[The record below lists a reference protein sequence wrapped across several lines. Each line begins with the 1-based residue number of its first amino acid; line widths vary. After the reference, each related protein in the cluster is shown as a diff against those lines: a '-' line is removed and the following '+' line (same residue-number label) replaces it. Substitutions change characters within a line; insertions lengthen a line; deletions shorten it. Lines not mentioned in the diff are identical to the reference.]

1 MKKFVK
7 ILKKLILYTFSILLF
22 VTVAGYIY
30 LYVLPKGPEITTPK
44 KINIGIDSFVTY
56 AYTDSERKT
65 IKVWTYKPENW
76 NDKDKIVFVMH
87 GGGRNADDYLNA
99 WVKLAKMNNLLI
111 IAPEFENK
119 FSNYTTNDY
128 QEGNLFT
135 FFGTKN
141 PRNEWALTVV
151 ENIFDHIKS
160 VNTIT
165 NKQYDIFGHSAGGQ
179 FVHRMVMFM
188 PEARVGTAIA
198 ANSGFYSFPNDRLD
212 FPYGIKNT
220 GIDLQKAYNK
230 RLIILLGELDNDPSL
245 GTFRTTDLA
254 MEQGEHRLE
263 RGTTFFNSNKTL
275 KYQNNWIFNWEMDT
289 VKNVGHDYWKMSG
302 KRLLTGLKNS
312 TNTVYNRSLKKYLY
326 QSRLV
331 GLKLVLFDR

>member
-1 MKKFVK
+1 MNRFFRIFKKV
-7 ILKKLILYTFSILLF
+7 ILYIFSILLLLSA
-22 VTVAGYIY
+22 AGYIY
-30 LYVLPKGPEITTPK
+30 LYVLPKGPDITATS
-44 KINIGIDSFVTY
+44 KINVGTDSFVIH
-56 AYTDSERKT
+56 AYKNSERKS

-99 WVKLAKMNNLLI
+99 WVELANKNNLLI
-111 IAPEFENK
+111 IVPEFENK
-119 FSNYTTNDY
+119 FSRYTTNDY

-141 PRNEWALTVV
+141 PKTEWAYTVV

-160 VNTIT
+160 ANNIT
-165 NKQYDIFGHSAGGQ
+165 NEQYDIFGHSAGGQ

-188 PEARVGTAIA
+188 PESRIGTAIA
-198 ANSGFYSFPNDRLD
+198 ANSGFYSFPNQNLK

-220 GIDLQKAYNK
+220 ATDLQKSYKK

-254 MEQGEHRLE
+254 MEQGANRLE
-263 RGTTFFNSNKTL
+263 RGTTFFNANKEL
-275 KYQNNWIFNWEMDT
+275 KNKNNWTFNWEMDT
-289 VKNVGHDYWKMSG
+289 IKNVGHDYKKMSENAIEWI
-302 KRLLTGLKNS
+302 KNEP
-312 TNTVYNRSLKKYLY
+312 
-326 QSRLV
+326 
-331 GLKLVLFDR
+331 